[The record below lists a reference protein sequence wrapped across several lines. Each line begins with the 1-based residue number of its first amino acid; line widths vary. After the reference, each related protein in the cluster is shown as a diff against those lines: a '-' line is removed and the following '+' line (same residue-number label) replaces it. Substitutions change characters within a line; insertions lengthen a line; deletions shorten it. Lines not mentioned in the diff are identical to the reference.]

1 MFLRQASVNL
11 LKRFRFS
18 LQSLAATPL
27 HRSSPILLSNAG
39 QCRFS
44 SELGYGGYFSDS
56 FRWIF
61 LFGPAAVIVGV
72 NVTPALAEEVST
84 PATSGSDA
92 VDIEISGLRK
102 IEDGSVVSNIHTS
115 KWRVFTDSG
124 RDLFLQG
131 KLEEAEK
138 LFLSALQ
145 EAKEGFGDRDPHVAS
160 AYNNLAEL
168 YRLKKAFD
176 KAEPMYLEAII
187 ILEESFGQEDVRVAA
202 ALHNLGQFYL
212 MQRKL
217 EQARGVYERALKI
230 KKRVLGEA
238 HPDYADTMY
247 HLGTVLYLQGKY
259 MDSEALI
266 RDSIRILEDGGQGES
281 MICTKR
287 MRQLAEIYIKSGH
300 IEEAENVLRKILH
313 IMELSKGW
321 NSLETVIAAER
332 LALTLQSLGNLKEAQ
347 ELLKRCLDARRAL
360 LPENHIQIAAN
371 LLHLARVTMLDSSK
385 LKKSNDYQG
394 KAELDMAKDLL
405 SKSISVAR
413 ANLVP
418 SMKEKGNKQS
428 YGESVTT
435 VRSRQSALIIL
446 LQSFDALSLLEMK
459 KLELEDSKK
468 QDPYNS
474 GAESALRGCISAYKE
489 FITEKSLSDAP
500 GVKAEYLLCL
510 KHLVDLLS
518 DDRTTSKEDRSSNAA
533 LQELKDEI
541 KRVEFE
547 LSKKGGRTS

>member
-1 MFLRQASVNL
+1 MMFLRQASASL
-11 LKRFRFS
+11 IKRFRISPKF
-18 LQSLAATPL
+18 LAATPL
-27 HRSSPILLSNAG
+27 HRSSPVLPPNAG

-44 SELGYGGYFSDS
+44 SELGPGGYFSDS

-61 LFGPAAVIVGV
+61 LFGPAAVILGV
-72 NVTPALAEEVST
+72 NVSPALAEEVSD
-84 PATSGSDA
+84 GID
-92 VDIEISGLRK
+92 VEISGLRK

-124 RDLFLQG
+124 RDFFLQG
-131 KLEEAEK
+131 KLKKAEK
-138 LFLSALQ
+138 LFLAALQ

-168 YRLKKAFD
+168 YRVKKAFD
-176 KAEPMYLEAII
+176 KAEPMYLEAIK

-230 KKRVLGEA
+230 KRRVLGEA
-238 HPDYADTMY
+238 HLDYADTMY
-247 HLGTVLYLQGKY
+247 HLGTVLSLQGKY
-259 MDSEALI
+259 KDSEALI
-266 RDSIRILEDGGQGES
+266 RNSIRILEDGGQGES

-287 MRQLAEIYIKSGH
+287 MQQLAQIYITTH
-300 IEEAENVLRKILH
+300 RIEEAENVLRKILH
-313 IMELSKGW
+313 IMELAKGW
-321 NSLETVIAAER
+321 NSPETVIAAER
-332 LALTLQSLGNLKEAQ
+332 LALTLQSLGKLKEAQ
-347 ELLKRCLDARRAL
+347 ELFKRCLDARRAL

-371 LLHLARVTMLDSSK
+371 LLHLARVKMLDSSK
-385 LKKSNDYQG
+385 LNKSNV
-394 KAELDMAKDLL
+394 AELDMAKDLL

-413 ANLVP
+413 VNLVH
-418 SMKEKGNKQS
+418 SVREEGNKQS
-428 YGESVTT
+428 YKESETT

-446 LQSFDALSLLEMK
+446 LQSLDALSLLEMK
-459 KLELEDSKK
+459 RLELEDSKK

-474 GAESALRGCISAYKE
+474 EAESALRGCISAYKE
-489 FITEKSLSDAP
+489 FVNDKSLSDAP

-510 KHLVDLLS
+510 KHIVDLLR
-518 DDRTTSKEDRSSNAA
+518 DNRKTSKDRSSNAA

-541 KRVEFE
+541 KRVEVE
-547 LSKKGGRTS
+547 LSKKGGRRS

>member
-1 MFLRQASVNL
+1 MMFLRQASANL
-11 LKRFRFS
+11 IKRFRISPQF
-18 LQSLAATPL
+18 LAATPL
-27 HRSSPILLSNAG
+27 HRSSPVLLPNAG

-44 SELGYGGYFSDS
+44 SELGSGGYFSDS

-61 LFGPAAVIVGV
+61 LFGPAAVILGV
-72 NVTPALAEEVST
+72 NVSPALAEEVST
-84 PATSGSDA
+84 PATTGSDG
-92 VDIEISGLRK
+92 VDVEISGLRK

-168 YRLKKAFD
+168 YRVKKAFD
-176 KAEPMYLEAII
+176 KAEPMYLEAIV

-230 KKRVLGEA
+230 KRRVLGEA
-238 HPDYADTMY
+238 HPDYSDTMY
-247 HLGTVLYLQGKY
+247 HLGTVLSLQGKY
-259 MDSEALI
+259 KDSEALI

-287 MRQLAEIYIKSGH
+287 MRQLAQIYITTDW
-300 IEEAENVLRKILH
+300 IEEAESVLRKILH
-313 IMELSKGW
+313 IMELAKGW

-347 ELLKRCLDARRAL
+347 ELLKRCLDTRRAL

-371 LLHLARVTMLDSSK
+371 LLHLARVKMLDSSK
-385 LKKSNDYQG
+385 LNKSTV
-394 KAELDMAKDLL
+394 AELDMAKDLL

-413 ANLVP
+413 GNLVR
-418 SMKEKGNKQS
+418 SVREKGNKQS
-428 YGESVTT
+428 YGESMTT

-446 LQSFDALSLLEMK
+446 LQSLDALSLLEMK
-459 KLELEDSKK
+459 RLELEDSKK

-474 GAESALRGCISAYKE
+474 EAESALRGCISVYKE
-489 FITEKSLSDAP
+489 FVNEKSLSDAP
-500 GVKAEYLLCL
+500 GVKSEYLLCL

-518 DDRTTSKEDRSSNAA
+518 DNRTMSKDRSSNAA

-541 KRVEFE
+541 KRVEVE
-547 LSKKGGRTS
+547 LWKKGGRRS

>member
-1 MFLRQASVNL
+1 ML
-11 LKRFRFS
+11 
-18 LQSLAATPL
+18 
-27 HRSSPILLSNAG
+27 
-39 QCRFS
+39 
-44 SELGYGGYFSDS
+44 
-56 FRWIF
+56 
-61 LFGPAAVIVGV
+61 
-72 NVTPALAEEVST
+72 
-84 PATSGSDA
+84 
-92 VDIEISGLRK
+92 
-102 IEDGSVVSNIHTS
+102 
-115 KWRVFTDSG
+115 
-124 RDLFLQG
+124 G

-168 YRLKKAFD
+168 YRVEKAFD

-217 EQARGVYERALKI
+217 EQARGVYEI
-230 KKRVLGEA
+230 KRRVLGEA

-247 HLGTVLYLQGKY
+247 HLGTVLSLQGKY
-259 MDSEALI
+259 KDSEALI

-287 MRQLAEIYIKSGH
+287 MRQLAQIYITTDR
-300 IEEAENVLRKILH
+300 IEEAESVLRKILH
-313 IMELSKGW
+313 IMELAKKCLSEVIPPVRIIHFWSSQIFIVFPDLAALCPYSFFSYVVTHILQGW

-360 LPENHIQIAAN
+360 LPKNHIQIAAN
-371 LLHLARVTMLDSSK
+371 LLHLARVKMLDSSK
-385 LKKSNDYQG
+385 LNKSNV
-394 KAELDMAKDLL
+394 AELDLAKDLL

-413 ANLVP
+413 GNLVR
-418 SMKEKGNKQS
+418 SVREKGNKQS

-446 LQSFDALSLLEMK
+446 LQSLDALSLLEMK
-459 KLELEDSKK
+459 RLELEDSK
-468 QDPYNS
+468 DPYNS
-474 GAESALRGCISAYKE
+474 EAESALRGCISAYKE
-489 FITEKSLSDAP
+489 FVNEKSLSDAP

-518 DDRTTSKEDRSSNAA
+518 DNRTTSKDRSNNAA

-541 KRVEFE
+541 KRVEVE
-547 LSKKGGRTS
+547 LSKKGGRRS

>member
-1 MFLRQASVNL
+1 MMFLRKESANL
-11 LKRFRFS
+11 LRRFRFS
-18 LQSLAATPL
+18 PQSLPATPIQ
-27 HRSSPILLSNAG
+27 RNSPILLSNAG
-39 QCRFS
+39 KCRFS
-44 SELGYGGYFSDS
+44 SQHGSGGYFSDS
-56 FRWIF
+56 FQWIF
-61 LFGPAAVIVGV
+61 LFGQAAFILGV
-72 NVTPALAEEVST
+72 NVTPALAEEVSP
-84 PATSGSDA
+84 PATTGIDA
-92 VDIEISGLRK
+92 EISELRK
-102 IEDGSVVSNIHTS
+102 IEDGSVISNIHTS

-168 YRLKKAFD
+168 YRVKKAFN
-176 KAEPMYLEAII
+176 KAEPMYLEAIS
-187 ILEESFGQEDVRVAA
+187 ILEESFGQDDVRVGA

-230 KKRVLGEA
+230 KRRVLGEA

-259 MDSEALI
+259 KDSEALV

-281 MICTKR
+281 MICIKR
-287 MRQLAEIYIKSGH
+287 LRQLAEIYIKSDRN
-300 IEEAENVLRKILH
+300 EEAESVLRKILH
-313 IMELSKGW
+313 IMELAKGW
-321 NSLETVIAAER
+321 NSLETVVAAER

-347 ELLKRCLDARRAL
+347 DLLERCLDARRAL
-360 LPENHIQIAAN
+360 LPEDHIQIAAN
-371 LLHLARVTMLDSSK
+371 FLHIARVKMLDSNK
-385 LKKSNDYQG
+385 LQKSNVYQAR
-394 KAELDMAKDLL
+394 AELDMAKDLL

-413 ANLVP
+413 GNLVP
-418 SMKEKGNKQS
+418 SMKGKGNKQS
-428 YGESVTT
+428 YGASMTT
-435 VRSRQSALIIL
+435 ARSRQSAMMIL
-446 LQSFDALSLLEMK
+446 LQSLNTLSLLEMT
-459 KLELEDSKK
+459 KLEREESK
-468 QDPYNS
+468 DPYS
-474 GAESALRGCISAYKE
+474 SEAESALRQCISAYKE
-489 FITEKSLSDAP
+489 FLTEKSLSDAP

-518 DDRTTSKEDRSSNAA
+518 DNKTSSTDRSSKPA

-541 KRVEFE
+541 KRVEVE
-547 LSKKGGRTS
+547 LSKKGGRRS

>member
-1 MFLRQASVNL
+1 MMFLRQASANL
-11 LKRFRFS
+11 LKRFRFCPQS
-18 LQSLAATPL
+18 LQ
-27 HRSSPILLSNAG
+27 RSSPILLSNAG
-39 QCRFS
+39 KCRFS
-44 SELGYGGYFSDS
+44 SELGSGGYFSDS
-56 FRWIF
+56 SRWIF
-61 LFGPAAVIVGV
+61 LFGPAAVILGV
-72 NVTPALAEEVST
+72 NASPALAEELST
-84 PATSGSDA
+84 PATTGIDG
-92 VDIEISGLRK
+92 VDVEISGLRK

-138 LFLSALQ
+138 LFLSALR

-168 YRLKKAFD
+168 YRVKKAFD

-230 KKRVLGEA
+230 KRRVLGEA

-259 MDSEALI
+259 KDSEALI

-281 MICTKR
+281 MMCTKR
-287 MRQLAEIYIKSGH
+287 MRHLAEIYIKSDR

-313 IMELSKGW
+313 IMELAKGW
-321 NSLETVIAAER
+321 KSLETVIAAER

-347 ELLKRCLDARRAL
+347 ELLERCLDARRAL

-371 LLHLARVTMLDSSK
+371 LLHLARVKMLDLNK
-385 LKKSNDYQG
+385 LKKTAANQVR
-394 KAELDMAKDLL
+394 AELDMAKDLL

-413 ANLVP
+413 KNLLP
-418 SMKEKGNKQS
+418 SVKEKGSKQP
-428 YGESVTT
+428 YGESMTT

-459 KLELEDSKK
+459 KLELEDSK
-468 QDPYNS
+468 DRYS
-474 GAESALRGCISAYKE
+474 SEAENALRGCISAYKE
-489 FITEKSLSDAP
+489 FVTEKSLSDAP
-500 GVKAEYLLCL
+500 GVKAEYILCL
-510 KHLVDLLS
+510 KHLFDLLT
-518 DDRTTSKEDRSSNAA
+518 DNKTSSKDRSSNAA

-541 KRVEFE
+541 KRVQVD
-547 LSKKGGRTS
+547 LSKKGGRRS

>member
-1 MFLRQASVNL
+1 MMFLRQASANL
-11 LKRFRFS
+11 IKRFRISPQIF
-18 LQSLAATPL
+18 AATPL
-27 HRSSPILLSNAG
+27 HRSSPILLPNAG

-44 SELGYGGYFSDS
+44 SELGSGGYFSDS

-61 LFGPAAVIVGV
+61 LFGPAAVILGV
-72 NVTPALAEEVST
+72 NVSPALAEEVST
-84 PATSGSDA
+84 PATTGSDG
-92 VDIEISGLRK
+92 VDVEISGLHK

-168 YRLKKAFD
+168 YRVKKAFD

-217 EQARGVYERALKI
+217 EQARGVYEI
-230 KKRVLGEA
+230 KRRVLGEA

-247 HLGTVLYLQGKY
+247 HLGTVLSLQGKY
-259 MDSEALI
+259 KDSEALI

-287 MRQLAEIYIKSGH
+287 MRQLAQIYITTDR
-300 IEEAENVLRKILH
+300 IEEAESVLRKILH
-313 IMELSKGW
+313 IMELATGW

-371 LLHLARVTMLDSSK
+371 LLHLARVKMLDSSK
-385 LKKSNDYQG
+385 LNKSNV
-394 KAELDMAKDLL
+394 AELYMAKDLL

-413 ANLVP
+413 GNLVL
-418 SMKEKGNKQS
+418 SVRQKGNKQS

-446 LQSFDALSLLEMK
+446 LQSLDALSLLEMK
-459 KLELEDSKK
+459 RLELEDSK
-468 QDPYNS
+468 DPYNS
-474 GAESALRGCISAYKE
+474 EAESALRGCISAYKE
-489 FITEKSLSDAP
+489 FVNEKSLSDAP

-518 DDRTTSKEDRSSNAA
+518 DNKTTSEDRSSNAA

-541 KRVEFE
+541 KRVEVE
-547 LSKKGGRTS
+547 LSKKGGRRS

>member
-1 MFLRQASVNL
+1 MMFLRKASANL
-11 LKRFRFS
+11 LGRFRFS
-18 LQSLAATPL
+18 PQSLPATPIQ
-27 HRSSPILLSNAG
+27 RSSQILLSNAG
-39 QCRFS
+39 KYRFS
-44 SELGYGGYFSDS
+44 SQLGSGGYFSDS
-56 FRWIF
+56 FQWIF
-61 LFGPAAVIVGV
+61 LFGQAAFILGV
-72 NVTPALAEEVST
+72 NVTPTLAEEVST
-84 PATSGSDA
+84 PATTGIDA
-92 VDIEISGLRK
+92 EISDLRK
-102 IEDGSVVSNIHTS
+102 IEDGSVISNIHTS

-168 YRLKKAFD
+168 YRVKKAFN

-187 ILEESFGQEDVRVAA
+187 ILEESFGQDDVRVGA

-217 EQARGVYERALKI
+217 EQARGVYEI
-230 KKRVLGEA
+230 KRRVLGEA

-259 MDSEALI
+259 KDSEALV

-287 MRQLAEIYIKSGH
+287 LRQLAEIYIKSDRN
-300 IEEAENVLRKILH
+300 EEAENVLRKILH
-313 IMELSKGW
+313 IMELAKGW
-321 NSLETVIAAER
+321 NSLETVVAAER

-347 ELLKRCLDARRAL
+347 ELLERCLDARRAL
-360 LPENHIQIAAN
+360 LPEDHIQIAVN
-371 LLHLARVTMLDSSK
+371 FLHIARVKMLDSNK
-385 LKKSNDYQG
+385 LQKSNVYQAR
-394 KAELDMAKDLL
+394 AELDMAKDLL

-413 ANLVP
+413 GNLVP
-418 SMKEKGNKQS
+418 SMKGKGNKQS
-428 YGESVTT
+428 YGASMTT
-435 VRSRQSALIIL
+435 VRSRQSAMMIL
-446 LQSFDALSLLEMK
+446 LQSLNTLSLLEMT
-459 KLELEDSKK
+459 KLEREESK
-468 QDPYNS
+468 DPYS
-474 GAESALRGCISAYKE
+474 SEAESALHQCISAYKE
-489 FITEKSLSDAP
+489 FVTEKSLCDAP

-518 DDRTTSKEDRSSNAA
+518 DKKTSSTDRSSKPA

-541 KRVEFE
+541 KRIEVE
-547 LSKKGGRTS
+547 LSKKGGRRS

>member
-1 MFLRQASVNL
+1 MMFLRQASANL
-11 LKRFRFS
+11 IKRFRISPQF
-18 LQSLAATPL
+18 LAATPL
-27 HRSSPILLSNAG
+27 HRSSPVLLPNAG

-44 SELGYGGYFSDS
+44 SELGSGGYFSDS

-61 LFGPAAVIVGV
+61 LFGPAAVILGV
-72 NVTPALAEEVST
+72 NVSPALAEEVST
-84 PATSGSDA
+84 PATAGSDG
-92 VDIEISGLRK
+92 VDVEISGLRK

-168 YRLKKAFD
+168 YRVEKAFD

-230 KKRVLGEA
+230 KRRVLGEA

-247 HLGTVLYLQGKY
+247 HLGTVLSLQGKY
-259 MDSEALI
+259 KDSEALI

-287 MRQLAEIYIKSGH
+287 MRQLAQIYITTDR
-300 IEEAENVLRKILH
+300 IEEAESVLRKILH
-313 IMELSKGW
+313 IMELAKGW

-360 LPENHIQIAAN
+360 LPKNHIQIAAN
-371 LLHLARVTMLDSSK
+371 LLHLARVKMLDSSK
-385 LKKSNDYQG
+385 LNKSNV
-394 KAELDMAKDLL
+394 AELDLAKDLL

-413 ANLVP
+413 GNLVR
-418 SMKEKGNKQS
+418 SVREKGNKQS

-446 LQSFDALSLLEMK
+446 LQSLDALSLLEMK
-459 KLELEDSKK
+459 RLELEDSK
-468 QDPYNS
+468 DPYNS
-474 GAESALRGCISAYKE
+474 EAESALRGCISAYKE
-489 FITEKSLSDAP
+489 FVNEKSLSDAP

-518 DDRTTSKEDRSSNAA
+518 DNRTTSKDRSNNAA

-541 KRVEFE
+541 KRVEVE
-547 LSKKGGRTS
+547 LSKKGGRRS

>member
-1 MFLRQASVNL
+1 MMFLRQASANL
-11 LKRFRFS
+11 IKRFRISPQF
-18 LQSLAATPL
+18 LAATPL
-27 HRSSPILLSNAG
+27 HRSSPVLLPNAG

-44 SELGYGGYFSDS
+44 SELGSGGYFSDS

-61 LFGPAAVIVGV
+61 LFGPAALILGV
-72 NVTPALAEEVST
+72 NVSPALAEEVST
-84 PATSGSDA
+84 PATTGSDG
-92 VDIEISGLRK
+92 VDVEISGLRK

-168 YRLKKAFD
+168 YRVKKAFD

-230 KKRVLGEA
+230 KRRVLGEA

-247 HLGTVLYLQGKY
+247 HLGTVLSLQGKY
-259 MDSEALI
+259 KDSEALI

-287 MRQLAEIYIKSGH
+287 MLQLAQIYIITDR
-300 IEEAENVLRKILH
+300 IEEAESVLRKILH
-313 IMELSKGW
+313 IMELAKGW

-371 LLHLARVTMLDSSK
+371 LLHLARVKMFDSSK
-385 LKKSNDYQG
+385 LNKSNV
-394 KAELDMAKDLL
+394 AELDMAKDLL

-413 ANLVP
+413 GNLVR
-418 SMKEKGNKQS
+418 SVREKGNKQS

-446 LQSFDALSLLEMK
+446 LQSLDALSLLEMK
-459 KLELEDSKK
+459 RLELEDSKK

-474 GAESALRGCISAYKE
+474 EAESALRGCISAYKE
-489 FITEKSLSDAP
+489 FVNEKSLSDAP

-518 DDRTTSKEDRSSNAA
+518 DNRTTSKDRSSNAA

-541 KRVEFE
+541 KRVEVE
-547 LSKKGGRTS
+547 LSKKGGRRS

>member
-1 MFLRQASVNL
+1 MDFSVWTSWYL
-11 LKRFRFS
+11 LLLWAF
-18 LQSLAATPL
+18 
-27 HRSSPILLSNAG
+27 IL
-39 QCRFS
+39 
-44 SELGYGGYFSDS
+44 
-56 FRWIF
+56 
-61 LFGPAAVIVGV
+61 GV
-72 NVTPALAEEVST
+72 NVTPALAEEVSP
-84 PATSGSDA
+84 PATTGIDA
-92 VDIEISGLRK
+92 EISELRK
-102 IEDGSVVSNIHTS
+102 IEDGSVISNIHTS

-168 YRLKKAFD
+168 YRVKKAFN
-176 KAEPMYLEAII
+176 KAEPMYLEAIS
-187 ILEESFGQEDVRVAA
+187 ILEESFGQDDVRVGA

-230 KKRVLGEA
+230 KRRVLGEA

-259 MDSEALI
+259 KDSEALV

-281 MICTKR
+281 MICIKR
-287 MRQLAEIYIKSGH
+287 LRQLAEIYIKSDRN
-300 IEEAENVLRKILH
+300 EEAESVLRKILH
-313 IMELSKGW
+313 IMELAKGW
-321 NSLETVIAAER
+321 NSLETVVAAER

-347 ELLKRCLDARRAL
+347 DLLERCLDARRAL
-360 LPENHIQIAAN
+360 LPEDHIQIAAN
-371 LLHLARVTMLDSSK
+371 FLHIARVKMLDSNK
-385 LKKSNDYQG
+385 LQKSNVYQAR
-394 KAELDMAKDLL
+394 AELDMAKDLL

-413 ANLVP
+413 GNLVP
-418 SMKEKGNKQS
+418 SMKGKGNKQS
-428 YGESVTT
+428 YGASMTT
-435 VRSRQSALIIL
+435 ARSRQSAMMIL
-446 LQSFDALSLLEMK
+446 LQSLNTLSLLEMT
-459 KLELEDSKK
+459 KLEREESK
-468 QDPYNS
+468 DPYS
-474 GAESALRGCISAYKE
+474 SEAESALRQCISAYKE
-489 FITEKSLSDAP
+489 FLTEKSLSDAP

-518 DDRTTSKEDRSSNAA
+518 DNKTSSTDRSSKPA

-541 KRVEFE
+541 KRVEVE
-547 LSKKGGRTS
+547 LSKKGGRRS

>member
-1 MFLRQASVNL
+1 MDFSVWTSWYSL
-11 LKRFRFS
+11 L
-18 LQSLAATPL
+18 LWAI
-27 HRSSPILLSNAG
+27 IL
-39 QCRFS
+39 
-44 SELGYGGYFSDS
+44 
-56 FRWIF
+56 
-61 LFGPAAVIVGV
+61 GV
-72 NVTPALAEEVST
+72 NVSPALAEEVST
-84 PATSGSDA
+84 PATTGSDG
-92 VDIEISGLRK
+92 VDVEISGLRK

-168 YRLKKAFD
+168 YRVKKAFD

-230 KKRVLGEA
+230 KRRVLGEA

-247 HLGTVLYLQGKY
+247 HLGTVLSLQGKY
-259 MDSEALI
+259 KDSEALI

-287 MRQLAEIYIKSGH
+287 MRQLAQIYITTDR
-300 IEEAENVLRKILH
+300 IEEAESVLRKILH
-313 IMELSKGW
+313 IMELAKGW

-332 LALTLQSLGNLKEAQ
+332 LALTLQSLGNLKEVQ
-347 ELLKRCLDARRAL
+347 ELLKRCLDARKAL

-371 LLHLARVTMLDSSK
+371 LLHLARVKMLNPSK
-385 LKKSNDYQG
+385 LNKSNM
-394 KAELDMAKDLL
+394 AELDMAKDLL

-413 ANLVP
+413 GNLVL
-418 SMKEKGNKQS
+418 SVRQKGNKQS

-446 LQSFDALSLLEMK
+446 LQSLDALSLLEMK
-459 KLELEDSKK
+459 RLELEEDSK
-468 QDPYNS
+468 DPHNS
-474 GAESALRGCISAYKE
+474 EAESALRGCISAYKE
-489 FITEKSLSDAP
+489 FVNEKSLSDAP

-518 DDRTTSKEDRSSNAA
+518 DNRTTSKDRSSNAA

-541 KRVEFE
+541 KRVEVE
-547 LSKKGGRTS
+547 LSKKGGRRS

>member
-1 MFLRQASVNL
+1 MMFLRKASANL
-11 LKRFRFS
+11 LRRFRFS
-18 LQSLAATPL
+18 PQSLTATPIQ
-27 HRSSPILLSNAG
+27 RNSPILLSNTG
-39 QCRFS
+39 KCRFS
-44 SELGYGGYFSDS
+44 SQLGSGGYFSDS
-56 FRWIF
+56 FQWIF
-61 LFGPAAVIVGV
+61 LFGQAAFILGV

-84 PATSGSDA
+84 PATTGIDA
-92 VDIEISGLRK
+92 EISDLRK
-102 IEDGSVVSNIHTS
+102 IEDGSVISNIHTS

-168 YRLKKAFD
+168 YRVKKAFN
-176 KAEPMYLEAII
+176 KAEPMYLEAIT
-187 ILEESFGQEDVRVAA
+187 ILEESFGQDDVRVGA

-217 EQARGVYERALKI
+217 EQARGVYERALK
-230 KKRVLGEA
+230 
-238 HPDYADTMY
+238 
-247 HLGTVLYLQGKY
+247 VLYLQGKY
-259 MDSEALI
+259 KDSEALV

-287 MRQLAEIYIKSGH
+287 LRQLAEIYIKSDRN
-300 IEEAENVLRKILH
+300 EEGENVLRKILH
-313 IMELSKGW
+313 IMELAKGW
-321 NSLETVIAAER
+321 NSLETVVAAER

-347 ELLKRCLDARRAL
+347 ELLERCLDARRAL
-360 LPENHIQIAAN
+360 LPEDHIQIAAN
-371 LLHLARVTMLDSSK
+371 FLHIARVKMLVSNK
-385 LKKSNDYQG
+385 LQKSNVYQ
-394 KAELDMAKDLL
+394 ARTELDMAKDLL

-413 ANLVP
+413 GNLVP

-428 YGESVTT
+428 YGASMAT
-435 VRSRQSALIIL
+435 VRSRQSAMIIL
-446 LQSFDALSLLEMK
+446 LQSLNALSLLEMT
-459 KLELEDSKK
+459 KLEREESK
-468 QDPYNS
+468 DPYNS
-474 GAESALRGCISAYKE
+474 EAESALRECISAYKE
-489 FITEKSLSDAP
+489 FVTEKSLSDAP

-518 DDRTTSKEDRSSNAA
+518 DNKTSSTDRSSKPA

-541 KRVEFE
+541 KRVEVE
-547 LSKKGGRTS
+547 LSKKGGRRS